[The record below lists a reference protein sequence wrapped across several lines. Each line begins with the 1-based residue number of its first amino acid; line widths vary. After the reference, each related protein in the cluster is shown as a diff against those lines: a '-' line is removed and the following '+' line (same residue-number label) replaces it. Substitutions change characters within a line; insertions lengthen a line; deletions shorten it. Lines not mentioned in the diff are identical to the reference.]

1 VQLWPARVEKKLL
14 IEGCD
19 QDVIGPDSPAQ
30 ARQSRQCGVAVLV
43 GAGKRLLK
51 RMIARE
57 NGGRGRDLLVTLFDQ
72 LIENSGAGAE
82 TGFDLGEGMVPVGLA
97 DDKIGGALQQRQERN
112 QEKEQPATETAESKF
127 QR

>member
-1 VQLWPARVEKKLL
+1 MQFWPAGVEKKLL
-14 IEGCD
+14 IKGCD

-30 ARQSRQCGVAVLV
+30 ARQCRQCGVAVLV
-43 GAGKRLLK
+43 GAGKRFLK

-82 TGFDLGEGMVPVGLA
+82 T
-97 DDKIGGALQQRQERN
+97 
-112 QEKEQPATETAESKF
+112 
-127 QR
+127 

>member
-1 VQLWPARVEKKLL
+1 MQLWPARVEKKLL

-19 QDVIGPDSPAQ
+19 QDVIGLDSPAQ
-30 ARQSRQCGVAVLV
+30 AVQCRQCRIAVLV
-43 GAGKRLLK
+43 GAGKRFLK
-51 RMIARE
+51 RVIARE

-72 LIENSGAGAE
+72 LIENSGAGAQA
-82 TGFDLGEGMVPVGLA
+82 GVDLGEGMVPIGLA

-112 QEKEQPATETAESKF
+112 QEKEEPAAETAESKF

>member
-1 VQLWPARVEKKLL
+1 MQFWPAGVEKKLL

-19 QDVIGPDSPAQ
+19 QDVVGPDSPAQ
-30 ARQSRQCGVAVLV
+30 TRQSRQCGVAVMV
-43 GAGKRLLK
+43 GAGKRFLK

-57 NGGRGRDLLVTLFDQ
+57 NGGRGRDLLVALFDQ

-82 TGFDLGEGMVPVGLA
+82 TGFDLGEGVVPIGLA

>member
-1 VQLWPARVEKKLL
+1 
-14 IEGCD
+14 
-19 QDVIGPDSPAQ
+19 
-30 ARQSRQCGVAVLV
+30 
-43 GAGKRLLK
+43 
-51 RMIARE
+51 MIARE

-82 TGFDLGEGMVPVGLA
+82 TGFDLSESMVAVGLA
-97 DDKIGGALQQRQERN
+97 DDEISGALEQGQERN